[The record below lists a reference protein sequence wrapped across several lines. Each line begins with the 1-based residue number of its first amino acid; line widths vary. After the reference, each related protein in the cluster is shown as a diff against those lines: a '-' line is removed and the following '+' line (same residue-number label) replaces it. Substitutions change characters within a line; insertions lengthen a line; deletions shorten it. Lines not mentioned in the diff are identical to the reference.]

1 MSNPPTRIT
10 VAVDAMG
17 GDLAPQAAVAGAVA
31 AARGRPDIEVLLVG
45 DEAIVASCLRESGS
59 VPANLSQHHAP
70 DVIEMCDPPGVAIRQ
85 KRDSSIAIGMRLVR
99 DGRAHAMFSAGN
111 SGAMMAGAMLILKAQ
126 PGIDRPAIASF
137 FPSRNGKMIL
147 LDAGATTDCKPANL
161 VQFARLGSRYA
172 SAFLNH
178 PNPRVGLLSIGEEAS
193 KGDELTKETHQ
204 LLLVEPLNFC
214 GNVEP
219 KDVLRGDVDVVVCD
233 GFVGNLMLKAGE
245 GFCEWLLETIKE
257 EIKQTFWGRVAGA
270 LLRPTFLRLKKRL
283 DYAEYGGALL
293 LGVNGVVVISHGRSN
308 AMAMENAIYV
318 AAQAAERHVG
328 NGVHAECCESISAA
342 RL

>member
-17 GDLAPQAAVAGAVA
+17 GDLAPQAIVAGAVA
-31 AARGRPDIEVLLVG
+31 AAQAQPEIEVLLVG
-45 DEAIVASCLRESGS
+45 DEAVVTPCLNALGP
-59 VPANLSQHHAP
+59 VPANISLQHAAE
-70 DVIEMCDPPGVAIRQ
+70 VIGMCDAPGIAIRQ
-85 KRDSSIAIGMRLVR
+85 KRNSSIVIGMRLVR

-137 FPSRNGKMIL
+137 FPSRNGNVIL

-161 VQFARLGSRYA
+161 VQFAHLGSRYA
-172 SAFLNH
+172 AAILNR
-178 PNPRVGLLSIGEEAS
+178 PQPRIGLLSIGEEQT
-193 KGDELTKETHQ
+193 KGDDLTKETHQ
-204 LLLVEPLNFC
+204 LLLAEPLNFH

-245 GFCEWLLETIKE
+245 GFCEWLLETIKA
-257 EIKQTFWGRVAGA
+257 EITRTFWGRVAGA
-270 LLRPTFLRLKKRL
+270 MLRPAFRRLKKRV

-293 LGVNGVVVISHGRSN
+293 LGVNGVVIISHGRSN
-308 AMAMENAIYV
+308 ERAAANAIRV

-328 NGVHAECCESISAA
+328 EVAQVECCESMSAA
-342 RL
+342 HR